1 MHPQQCFTSAAMPPA
16 PLESVG
22 QAPSAG
28 PAKGQDAMTEDWWHA
43 VHSVNMEQHVKHL
56 DRFQWRYD
64 QLSAGAF
71 HARLAELA
79 MPRVRV
85 FRETITNSTQ
95 QSGLPPDGSIGLG
108 LPLAPDAPMWMN
120 GMRVAGGRVIM
131 SHGAEIEL
139 CTAPD
144 CEMGFVIADAAV
156 IEETMQ
162 RTGVHMARHLR
173 RKAAVVQL
181 SSTSED
187 ALRQILALVH
197 GNFGVPPEAL
207 RSGAARRQLEDHLIL
222 ELVDALSSAS
232 ALPEERNALL
242 RKRVVDRARELMLS
256 ALEAPLS
263 ILDVCSRIGASR
275 RKLNYCFQ
283 EVLGTTPVAYLRAIR
298 LNGVRRELL
307 DAAQAGGGVYDI
319 AVRWGFWH
327 FSQFSMDYK
336 RQFGELP
343 SRTLQRARGACGL
356 A

>member
-1 MHPQQCFTSAAMPPA
+1 MNAHQCFTSMAVASVSLQFVSQEYGPWPMEGLGAMN
-16 PLESVG
+16 
-22 QAPSAG
+22 
-28 PAKGQDAMTEDWWHA
+28 EDWWHA
-43 VHSVNMEQHVKHL
+43 VHSVNIEQHVKHL
-56 DRFQWRYD
+56 ERFEWQYD
-64 QLSAGAF
+64 QLSPGAF
-71 HARLAELA
+71 EARLAELS

-85 FRETITNSTQ
+85 FRERITNSTQ
-95 QSGLPPDGSIGLG
+95 QCGLPPEGSIGLG
-108 LPLAPDAPMWMN
+108 LPLTKDGPLWMN
-120 GMRVAGGRVIM
+120 GMRVDGNRVVV
-131 SHGAEIEL
+131 SHGAEVEL
-139 CTAPD
+139 CTAPE
-144 CEMGFVIADAAV
+144 CELGFVVANAAA

-162 RTGVHMARHLR
+162 RTGTQMAGHLYG
-173 RKAAVVQL
+173 KTAVIQL
-181 SSTSED
+181 SKASED
-187 ALRQILALVH
+187 ALRQILAMVH
-197 GNFGVPPEAL
+197 GNFGVPPEVL
-207 RSGAARRQLEDHLIL
+207 QSDDARRLLEDQLIL

-256 ALEAPLS
+256 ALEKPMS

-307 DAAQAGGGVYDI
+307 DAAGAGGVYDI

-327 FSQFSMDYK
+327 FSQFSVDYK

-343 SRTLQRARGACGL
+343 SHTLHRARDASGL